1 MINLTAKIIEAKDL
15 LTKRD
20 FEGARLAVRSV
31 LDKDKF
37 NYQALTLMCE
47 LEIACENIGKAKG
60 ILKILIQQRPQE
72 LQFSIKL
79 AQIHIDEG
87 DFEEAPKVF
96 DPLFK
101 LFNHPDLF
109 FNHAWFLT
117 RAAKYT
123 KAIEQYEKAI
133 SLKIDFP
140 EEVYLNI
147 ANIYSNWLA
156 NSELARI
163 NLNKSLA
170 INSNYIDAIYNLGN
184 LEEDLGNRE
193 NAIRQFKRVVS
204 LYPSHGSASA
214 RLALATN
221 DRDCNNLIS
230 ELRNLIKNPNIN
242 QNALIDCHYALG
254 KLYDQSEHYEKA
266 FESWELANKLNKSQ
280 NRNFDSINCEG
291 EFNELISKYNKE
303 YIDTYSLD
311 NSIQPIFISGM
322 FRSGSTLLEQILASH
337 SQIKAGGELDFF
349 TRCSQSQK
357 LKDNNFSSEKKSYL
371 KNIMSD
377 YIEVLKRHGHP
388 NFLVTDKRPDNILH
402 LGLIKMIFPKSKFLI
417 TKRAIMDNCISIFSN
432 RFSDQ
437 MIYTWEIRDIEFYYK
452 QVEKLVSHW
461 QTMFNED
468 IYIVDYDKLI
478 KNPKNV
484 IMESLAFLGLDWQED
499 CLNFYKLNNSV
510 QTASTWQV
518 REPLYKKASGRWK
531 NYKNVFEKNKAS
543 VLNI

>member
-1 MINLTAKIIEAKDL
+1 MINLTAKINDAKGL

-20 FEGARLAVRSV
+20 FDGARLAVKSV
-31 LDKDKF
+31 LKKDKF

-47 LEIACENIGKAKG
+47 LEIACGNIGKAKG

-96 DPLFK
+96 DPLFR

-156 NSELARI
+156 NSELARRS
-163 NLNKSLA
+163 LNKSLA
-170 INSNYIDAIYNLGN
+170 INPNYVDAIYNLGN

-193 NAIRQFKRVVS
+193 DAIRQFKRVVS
-204 LYPSHGSASA
+204 LYPIHGSASA

-221 DRDCNNLIS
+221 DHDCDNLIS
-230 ELRNLIKNPNIN
+230 ELSNLIKNPNIN

-266 FESWELANKLNKSQ
+266 FESWEIANKLNKSQ
-280 NRNFDSINCEG
+280 NRNFDSANCES
-291 EFNELISKYNKE
+291 EFNELIAKYNKE
-303 YIDTYSLD
+303 HMSMYSLD

-349 TRCSQSQK
+349 TRCSRSRK
-357 LKDNNFSSEKKSYL
+357 TKDDNFSSERKSYL
-371 KNIMSD
+371 KNIMNN

-388 NFLVTDKRPDNILH
+388 NFLITDKRPDNILH

-417 TKRAIMDNCISIFSN
+417 TKRDIMDNCISIFSN

-437 MIYTWEIRDIEFYYK
+437 MAYTSEIRDIEFYYK

-461 QTMFNED
+461 QTMFHED
-468 IYIVDYDKLI
+468 IHIVDYDKLI
-478 KNPKNV
+478 KNPKNE
-484 IMESLAFLGLDWQED
+484 IKESLAFLGLDWQED

-510 QTASTWQV
+510 QTASSWQV

-531 NYKNVFEKNKAS
+531 NYQNVINNSLKKNKAS
-543 VLNI
+543 

>member
-1 MINLTAKIIEAKDL
+1 MINLTAKINDAKGL

-20 FEGARLAVRSV
+20 FEGARLAVKSV
-31 LDKDKF
+31 LKKDKF

-47 LEIACENIGKAKG
+47 LEIACGNIDKAKDV
-60 ILKILIQQRPQE
+60 LKILIHQRPQE

-96 DPLFK
+96 DPLFR

-156 NSELARI
+156 NSELARR

-170 INSNYIDAIYNLGN
+170 INPNYVDAIYNLGN

-193 NAIRQFKRVVS
+193 DAIRQFKRVVN
-204 LYPSHGSASA
+204 LHPSHGSASA

-221 DRDCNNLIS
+221 DRDCDNLIN
-230 ELRNLIKNPNIN
+230 ELSNLITNPNIN

-266 FESWELANKLNKSQ
+266 FESWEIANKLNKSQ
-280 NRNFDSINCEG
+280 DRNFDSANCES
-291 EFNELISKYNKE
+291 EFNELIEKYNKE
-303 YIDTYSLD
+303 HMSMYSLD

-349 TRCSQSQK
+349 TRCSRS
-357 LKDNNFSSEKKSYL
+357 LKTKDDNFSSDRKSYL
-371 KNIMSD
+371 KNIMNN

-388 NFLVTDKRPDNILH
+388 NFLITDKRPDNILH

-417 TKRAIMDNCISIFSN
+417 TKRDIMDNCISIFSN

-437 MIYTWEIRDIEFYYK
+437 MAYTSEIRDIEFYYK

-461 QTMFNED
+461 QTMFHED
-468 IYIVDYDKLI
+468 IHIVDYDKLI
-478 KNPKNV
+478 KNPKNE
-484 IMESLAFLGLDWQED
+484 IKESLAFLGLDWQED

-510 QTASTWQV
+510 QTASSWQV

-531 NYKNVFEKNKAS
+531 NYQNVINNSLKKNKAS
-543 VLNI
+543 